1 MNTRSRTP
9 LVVAAVIVVVA
20 VAGILAVVLTRDSD
34 DDETSGT
41 TTPPTTSADGGEI
54 VYGTVEVVGTP
65 LPEFAGDPDPAVGA
79 VAPALVG
86 ETYGGAPMEITPG
99 EDGPMM
105 IVFLAHWCP
114 HCNEEVPV
122 LLEWRDSGAIP
133 DDLQIVGVS
142 TAVSEERPNFPPAQW
157 LADKGWEWPTMADD
171 AESTALAAYGG
182 AGFPYFVVVG
192 EDGTVKARN
201 AGVLPEEELDAL
213 VTAALA

>member
-9 LVVAAVIVVVA
+9 LVIAAVLVVVA
-20 VAGILAVVLTRDSD
+20 VAGILAVVLTRGSD
-34 DDETSGT
+34 DDDDARR
-41 TTPPTTSADGGEI
+41 PRRRRRRADGGDI

-79 VAPALVG
+79 AAPALVG
-86 ETYGGAPMEITPG
+86 ETYDGAPMEITPG
-99 EDGPMM
+99 EGGPMM

-114 HCNEEVPV
+114 HCNEEIPV

-142 TAVSEERPNFPPAQW
+142 TAVTAERPNFPPAQW

-171 AESTALAAYGG
+171 AELTAFTAYGG
-182 AGFPYFVVVG
+182 TRFPFFVVVG

-201 AGVLPEEELDAL
+201 AGELPVEELDAL